1 MLLSYLMGVD
11 ILHLMKAEG
20 GDSSLDSAWYKQ
32 VKNLPPRLARGGD
45 SSLENCR
52 GGHSSLDE
60 SGGEILHLIRI
71 FFLFFS
77 T

>member
-1 MLLSYLMGVD
+1 MIRHTLMQFSSHNSNDKIKIILMLLSYLMGVD

-32 VKNLPPRLARGGD
+32 VKNLPPKTG
-45 SSLENCR
+45 
-52 GGHSSLDE
+52 
-60 SGGEILHLIRI
+60 SGWR
-71 FFLFFS
+71 FF